1 LRDPLARVRIQY
13 KLPLTFLAICLV
25 AFGIGGVVLTTEAR
39 DALTEQIE
47 KRLDERAAA
56 VHVVVERHLEL
67 HGRRAED
74 FASDGFIRSR
84 LDQLVASEARGDAEA
99 SRDIH
104 AALDNHLNDN
114 KLPLVPS
121 FVGAVL
127 FTTDGKV
134 RVASPAGVEGDESHA
149 AVETTAVGD
158 LKSATK
164 QHPYPTFRI
173 STPLRELTGDGRVG
187 TLQLILRAD
196 TWVGGMRELAMLPEM
211 PQSILRLTDRNGV
224 TLDLQ
229 DASSSRPA
237 DLEDPAVIGYRRSVS
252 GTEWHLALG
261 VDRARAIAP
270 AVKLRNQYLLIGL
283 ALLLVTAGVLF
294 FPVRFLLKPLSNIAE
309 TARKIGSGDL
319 QARVDHDS
327 GDEIGDLA
335 KAVNVMADAIEDRKQ
350 RLEEAATT
358 VRGREQ
364 DIRLE
369 RDRLHAVIHSMEDGL
384 FILDAE
390 GGVTL
395 SNASAGPIVEAFRK
409 RTDESR
415 RLDCKHTER
424 PERGCLGCLSNVESG
439 HQSCVIESNGRI
451 FEVHTTTLPAAP
463 GKRPSRLC
471 VSRDLTER
479 IGLQESQ
486 AHQER
491 MSVLG
496 EIAAVMA
503 HELNNPLAA
512 ISMFAQMLQKKLE
525 PGTTLHESADVIG
538 RNVKTCKQTISGLLD
553 LAARGSFETAPF
565 DIHDL
570 LDDVQGFLQ
579 PILQRARVVL
589 EVHAGAKQSVI
600 VGDEVQ
606 LRQVFINLLMNAAQ
620 ACPAGGAVKIAT
632 RDADDRLEIELRD
645 DGEGIPEAVQGRIF
659 EPFFTTKGA
668 GVGTGLGLPTS
679 RRIVREHGGELELH
693 ATGPDGTTFSVRLPR
708 KSDRAAWRTEARMD
722 APVTAGAKHDE

>member
-1 LRDPLARVRIQY
+1 MRDPLSRVRIRY

-25 AFGIGGVVLTTEAR
+25 AFGIGGVVLTSEAR
-39 DALTEQIE
+39 TALTEQIE
-47 KRLDERAAA
+47 RRLDERAAS
-56 VHVVVERHLEL
+56 VHVVVEGHLDL

-74 FASDGFIRSR
+74 FASDGFIRSS
-84 LDQLVASEARGDAEA
+84 LSQLVEHRSHDDGDAA
-99 SRDIH
+99 SAVH
-104 AALDNHLNDN
+104 AALEQHLRDN

-127 FTTDGKV
+127 LTTDGRV
-134 RVASPAGVEGDESHA
+134 HVASPAGVEGDAAGA
-149 AVETTAVGD
+149 AVDATTVGD
-158 LKSATK
+158 LTAATA

-173 STPLRELTGDGRVG
+173 STPLRPLTGDGRVG
-187 TLQLILRAD
+187 TLQLVVRAD
-196 TWVGGMRELAMLPEM
+196 TWIAGMTELGTLPQM
-211 PQSILRLTDRNGV
+211 TLSSLQLTGRDGV
-224 TLDLQ
+224 TLDLLN
-229 DASSSRPA
+229 ASSSKAA
-237 DLEDPAVIGYRRSVS
+237 DLDDPAVIGYRRSVART
-252 GTEWHLALG
+252 GWQMGLG
-261 VDRARAIAP
+261 VDRAQAIAP
-270 AVKLRNQYLLIGL
+270 ADKLRNQYLLIGL
-283 ALLLVTAGVLF
+283 ALLLLTAGVLF
-294 FPVRFLLKPLSNIAE
+294 FPVRFLLNPLSNIAE
-309 TARKIGSGDL
+309 TARKIGAGDL
-319 QARVDHDS
+319 QARVDHES

-335 KAVNVMADAIEDRKQ
+335 NAFNVMADAMEDRRQ
-350 RLEEAATT
+350 QLEAAAQTL
-358 VRGREQ
+358 RGREQ

-384 FILDAE
+384 FILDAG

-395 SNASAGPIVEAFRK
+395 ANAAAGPIVEAFR
-409 RTDESR
+409 RRSQESR
-415 RLDCKHTER
+415 RLDCKHAAR
-424 PERGCLGCLSNVESG
+424 PEGGCLSCLADVDSG
-439 HQSCVIESNGRI
+439 HQACVVENDGRI

-463 GKRPSRLC
+463 GSTPSRLC

-565 DIHDL
+565 DVHDL
-570 LDDVQGFLQ
+570 IDDVQGFLR
-579 PILQRARVVL
+579 PILQRARVALDVS
-589 EVHAGAKQSVI
+589 AGATRSVI

-620 ACPAGGAVKIAT
+620 ACPEGGTVRITT
-632 RDADDRLEIELRD
+632 RDQGDRIEVEVQD
-645 DGEGIPEAVQGRIF
+645 DGTGIPEAVRPRVF

-679 RRIVREHGGELELH
+679 RRIVQEHGGELELL
-693 ATGPDGTTFSVRLPR
+693 ATGAEGTTFAVRLPR
-708 KSDRAAWRTEARMD
+708 KADRAAWRTEARMD
-722 APVTAGAKHDE
+722 APVGAGSNHDE